1 MNLRAP
7 QVGGWDRNPEFLRRA
22 MRRRGILGIG
32 ATVAAAAAFFL
43 HPHKGAG
50 RRLAVKR
57 GGGQLVRQGAG
68 IAGRVGGPRRQ
79 ESRIAELRS
88 RIEDALLEALG
99 PDGFSLRVVAGDDG
113 TITVRG
119 EVRSLEQITAASR
132 VIEGLRGD
140 ADVANLVR
148 LRAADPSAAA
158 AG

>member
-1 MNLRAP
+1 
-7 QVGGWDRNPEFLRRA
+7 

-32 ATVAAAAAFFL
+32 ATVAAFAAFFL

-50 RRLAVKR
+50 RRMAVRR
-57 GGGQLVRQGAG
+57 GGGRLVRQGAG

-79 ESRIAELRS
+79 ESRMAELRA
-88 RIEDALLEALG
+88 RIEDALRDALG
-99 PDGFSLRVVAGDDG
+99 PEGFSLRVVAGDDG

-119 EVRSLEQITAASR
+119 EVSSLELITAASR

-140 ADVANLVR
+140 AEVANLVR
-148 LRAADPSAAA
+148 LQGSDRSPTA